1 MNPDYP
7 ARVSFSGHAG
17 KSHHGLKGIYLMSE
31 YDTVRGDQL
40 LSLLAQQSKEH
51 AFLLLDPDARV
62 LWWSPG
68 AEYIFD
74 RSSSEMVGQPLTK
87 LFTPEDV
94 EKGIPDQEIE
104 LALNFGKAE
113 DDRWQIRRDG
123 SRFWATGILVAL
135 RDHKDDLVGFG
146 KILRNRTDLREQ
158 LEAFR
163 NQVEALTAA
172 DRQKNNFLATLSHEL
187 RNPLASVSTA
197 VELISRTLSPNANVE
212 ASLKIIEEQLV
223 FVRRMLDD
231 LLDVTRISTGK
242 VRLNMRPVELHETI
256 QRAVEAARPWIEER
270 YQKIQVIAPWSSIV
284 VQGDSDRLHQVFL
297 NLLSNAAKYT
307 PERGNIWV
315 KVTTEADEAVVRV
328 TDTGVGIPH
337 EMLPRIFDLFTQVE
351 TRLSHGGLGIGLALV
366 KDFVALHGGSV
377 QVRSEGIGKGSEFM
391 VRLPL
396 EIQRKNSEL

>member
-1 MNPDYP
+1 
-7 ARVSFSGHAG
+7 
-17 KSHHGLKGIYLMSE
+17 MSE
-31 YDTVRGDQL
+31 YDTARGDQL
-40 LSLLAQQSKEH
+40 LTLLAQQSKEH
-51 AFLLLDPDARV
+51 AFMLLDADARV

-74 RSSSEMVGQPLTK
+74 RSSSEMVGQPLAN

-94 EKGIPDQEIE
+94 EKGIPGQEIK

-123 SRFWATGILVAL
+123 SRFWASGILVAL
-135 RDHKDDLVGFG
+135 RDQNENLLGFG
-146 KILRNRTDLREQ
+146 KILRDRTDLREQ
-158 LEAFR
+158 LEALR
-163 NQVEALTAA
+163 NQVAALAAA
-172 DRQKNNFLATLSHEL
+172 DQKKNNFLATLSHEL
-187 RNPLASVSTA
+187 RNPLASISNVVQLINRTA
-197 VELISRTLSPNANVE
+197 SANPNLKNSVKLLDEQVEFI
-212 ASLKIIEEQLV
+212 
-223 FVRRMLDD
+223 RRLLDD

-242 VRLNMRPVELHETI
+242 VRLNMRPVMLDEVIE
-256 QRAVEAARPWIEER
+256 RAVESARPLVEER
-270 YQKIQVIAPWSSIV
+270 RQKMQVIGPGSSIV
-284 VQGDSDRLHQVFL
+284 LQGDPDRLHQVFL
-297 NLLSNAAKYT
+297 NLLSNAGKYT

-315 KVTTEADEAVVRV
+315 KVTTEGDEAVVRV

-377 QVRSEGIGKGSEFM
+377 QVRSEGVGKGSEFM

-396 EIQRKNSEL
+396 KIQRNDSEL

>member
-1 MNPDYP
+1 
-7 ARVSFSGHAG
+7 
-17 KSHHGLKGIYLMSE
+17 MSK
-31 YDTVRGDQL
+31 YDTARADQL
-40 LSLLAQQSKEH
+40 LTLLAQQSKEH
-51 AFLLLDPDARV
+51 AFMLLDADARIT
-62 LWWSPG
+62 WWSPG

-74 RSSSEMVGQPLTK
+74 RGASEMVGQSLAK

-94 EKGIPDQEIE
+94 EKGIPDQEIK
-104 LALNFGKAE
+104 LALHFGKAE

-123 SRFWATGILVAL
+123 SRFWATGMLVAL
-135 RDHKDDLVGFG
+135 RDQNNELVGFG
-146 KILRNRTDLREQ
+146 KVLRNRTDLREQ
-158 LEAFR
+158 LEALR

-172 DRQKNNFLATLSHEL
+172 DRQKNKFLATLSHEL
-187 RNPLASVSTA
+187 RNPLGSVSTA
-197 VELISRTLSPNANVE
+197 LELISRTLSPDANVE
-212 ASLKIIEEQLV
+212 ASLKIIEEQLD

-242 VRLNMRPVELHETI
+242 IRLNMRPLELHETI
-256 QRAVEAARPWIEER
+256 ERAVEGARPLIEER
-270 YQKIQVIAPWSSIV
+270 CQNIQVIGPWSSIE
-284 VQGDSDRLHQVFL
+284 VQGDPDRLHQVFL

-307 PERGNIWV
+307 PERGNVSV
-315 KVTTEADEAVVRV
+315 KVTTEGDEAVVRV

-377 QVRSEGIGKGSEFM
+377 QVRSEGVGKGSEFM

-396 EIQRKNSEL
+396 RIQRENSEL

>member
-1 MNPDYP
+1 LITTRELSN
-7 ARVSFSGHAG
+7 GHG

-68 AEYIFD
+68 AEYIFE
-74 RSSSEMVGQPLTK
+74 RSSNEMVGQPLTK

-135 RDHKDDLVGFG
+135 RDQKDDLVGFG

-163 NQVEALTAA
+163 NQVEALTVA

-212 ASLKIIEEQLV
+212 ASLKIIEEQLD

-270 YQKIQVIAPWSSIV
+270 DQKIQVIAPWSSIV

-297 NLLSNAAKYT
+297 NLMTNAAKYT

>member
-1 MNPDYP
+1 
-7 ARVSFSGHAG
+7 
-17 KSHHGLKGIYLMSE
+17 MSE

-135 RDHKDDLVGFG
+135 RDQKDDLVGFG

-158 LEAFR
+158 LEALR

-172 DRQKNNFLATLSHEL
+172 DRQKNKFLATLSHEL

-212 ASLKIIEEQLV
+212 ASLKIIEEQLD

-270 YQKIQVIAPWSSIV
+270 YQKIQVIAPWSSIL
-284 VQGDSDRLHQVFL
+284 VQGDPDRLHQVFL
-297 NLLSNAAKYT
+297 NLMTNAAKYT

>member
-1 MNPDYP
+1 
-7 ARVSFSGHAG
+7 
-17 KSHHGLKGIYLMSE
+17 MSE
-31 YDTVRGDQL
+31 YDTARGDQL
-40 LSLLAQQSKEH
+40 LTLLAQQSKEH
-51 AFLLLDPDARV
+51 AFMLLDADARV

-74 RSSSEMVGQPLTK
+74 RSSSEMVGQPLAN

-94 EKGIPDQEIE
+94 EKGIPGQEIK

-123 SRFWATGILVAL
+123 SRFWASGILVAL
-135 RDHKDDLVGFG
+135 RDQNENLLGFG
-146 KILRNRTDLREQ
+146 KILRDRTDLREQ
-158 LEAFR
+158 LEALR
-163 NQVEALTAA
+163 NQVAALAAA
-172 DRQKNNFLATLSHEL
+172 DQKKNNFLATLSHEL
-187 RNPLASVSTA
+187 RNPLASISNVVQLINRTA
-197 VELISRTLSPNANVE
+197 SANPNLKNSVKLLDEQVEFI
-212 ASLKIIEEQLV
+212 
-223 FVRRMLDD
+223 RRLLDD

-242 VRLNMRPVELHETI
+242 VRLNMRPVMLPEVIEK
-256 QRAVEAARPWIEER
+256 AVESARPLVEER
-270 YQKIQVIAPWSSIV
+270 RQKMQVIGPGSSIV
-284 VQGDSDRLHQVFL
+284 LQGDSDRLHQVFL
-297 NLLSNAAKYT
+297 NLLSNAGKYT

-315 KVTTEADEAVVRV
+315 KVTTEGDEAVVRV

-377 QVRSEGIGKGSEFM
+377 QVRSEGVGKGSEFM

-396 EIQRKNSEL
+396 KIQRNDSEL

>member
-1 MNPDYP
+1 
-7 ARVSFSGHAG
+7 
-17 KSHHGLKGIYLMSE
+17 MSE

-135 RDHKDDLVGFG
+135 RDQKDDLVGFG

-163 NQVEALTAA
+163 NQVEALTVA

-212 ASLKIIEEQLV
+212 ASLKIIEEQLD

-270 YQKIQVIAPWSSIV
+270 YQKIQVIAPWSSIL
-284 VQGDSDRLHQVFL
+284 VQGDPDRLHQVFL
-297 NLLSNAAKYT
+297 NLMTNAAKYT

>member
-1 MNPDYP
+1 
-7 ARVSFSGHAG
+7 
-17 KSHHGLKGIYLMSE
+17 MSE

-40 LSLLAQQSKEH
+40 LNLLAQQSKEH

-123 SRFWATGILVAL
+123 SRFWATGMLVAL
-135 RDHKDDLVGFG
+135 RDQNDDLLGFG

-158 LEAFR
+158 FEALR
-163 NQVEALTAA
+163 NQVEALAAA
-172 DRQKNNFLATLSHEL
+172 DQQKNKFLATLSHEL

-197 VELISRTLSPNANVE
+197 VELISRTRSPNANVE
-212 ASLKIIEEQLV
+212 ASLKIIEEQLD

-242 VRLNMRPVELHETI
+242 VRLNIGPVPLHEVI
-256 QRAVEAARPWIEER
+256 EKAVEAARPWLEER
-270 YQKIQVIAPWSSIV
+270 CQNIQVIGPWSSIV
-284 VQGDSDRLHQVFL
+284 LQGDSDRLHQVFL

-315 KVTTEADEAVVRV
+315 KVTTEGDEAVVRV

-377 QVRSEGIGKGSEFM
+377 QVRSEGVGKGSEFM

-396 EIQRKNSEL
+396 RVQRKNSQL

>member
-1 MNPDYP
+1 
-7 ARVSFSGHAG
+7 
-17 KSHHGLKGIYLMSE
+17 MSE

-68 AEYIFD
+68 AEYIFE
-74 RSSSEMVGQPLTK
+74 RSSNEMVGQPLTK

-135 RDHKDDLVGFG
+135 RDQKDDLVGFG

-172 DRQKNNFLATLSHEL
+172 DRQKNKFLATLSHEL

-212 ASLKIIEEQLV
+212 ASLKIIEEQLD

-297 NLLSNAAKYT
+297 NLMTNAAKYT

-377 QVRSEGIGKGSEFM
+377 QVRSEGVGKGSEFM